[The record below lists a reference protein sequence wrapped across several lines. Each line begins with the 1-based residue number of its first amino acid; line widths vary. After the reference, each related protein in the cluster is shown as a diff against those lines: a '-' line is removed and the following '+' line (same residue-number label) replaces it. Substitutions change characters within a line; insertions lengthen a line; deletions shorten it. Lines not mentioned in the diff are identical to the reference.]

1 MFPTP
6 PTMSIPPSLPAG
18 LDELHPHLGDAL
30 LLLRC
35 VRIQHHAVR
44 SAMRLPVHGSVRLGI
59 ALRSRLRA
67 LAAKW
72 SYVGGYRAE
81 GCPVYSVLL
90 LRLHSVSMQLLQHRH
105 HAFLWID
112 DRHHGET
119 TCPVVF
125 IVSITYVATDGTPL
139 VTVAVFRCQSVRP
152 GLRVH

>member
-1 MFPTP
+1 MYPTP
-6 PTMSIPPSLPAG
+6 ATISLPSLPAG

-44 SAMRLPVHGSVRLGI
+44 SAVRLPVHGFVRLGI
-59 ALRSRLRA
+59 ALRSHLRA

-72 SYVGGYRAE
+72 SHVGGYRAE
-81 GCPVYSVLL
+81 GCPVYSLLL
-90 LRLHSVSMQLLQHRH
+90 LRLHSGSVQLLQHRY

-119 TCPVVF
+119 TCPVAL
-125 IVSITYVATDGTPL
+125 IVSITDVVTDGTPL
-139 VTVAVFRCQSVRP
+139 VNAAVFRRQSVRN
-152 GLRVH
+152 GLCIH